1 LENTPENSN
10 KLSNID
16 YFASL
21 KYPDFLKMW
30 LASMFAG
37 SSYWALIV
45 VRAWVVYQ
53 LSDSNMLVGLVTF
66 AAMIPRVLV
75 TPFVG
80 YLSDKFQRRKILQI
94 MFFVNFVH
102 NLGLSILYFLD
113 FILPWHLVVLAFIQ
127 GSARAAQM
135 PSGQSLVPN
144 IVPRDKLLNAVALNM
159 STVHATRLIG
169 PLAVA
174 PFLSFFN
181 SDRHFFVASF
191 VIFAF
196 KIDFCKFAI
205 SSFPSSISPS
215 SFWIA
220 FICSFK

>member
-1 LENTPENSN
+1 MLNELENTPGNSN

-66 AAMIPRVLV
+66 AAMIPRVVV

-80 YLSDKFQRRKILQI
+80 YLSDKFQRRKMDFLKI
-94 MFFVNFVH
+94 FTA
-102 NLGLSILYFLD
+102 LS
-113 FILPWHLVVLAFIQ
+113 P
-127 GSARAAQM
+127 
-135 PSGQSLVPN
+135 
-144 IVPRDKLLNAVALNM
+144 
-159 STVHATRLIG
+159 
-169 PLAVA
+169 
-174 PFLSFFN
+174 
-181 SDRHFFVASF
+181 
-191 VIFAF
+191 
-196 KIDFCKFAI
+196 
-205 SSFPSSISPS
+205 
-215 SFWIA
+215 
-220 FICSFK
+220 CSEEGRES